1 MRPPQSVAM
10 PTPLRPRDLR
20 PGERARVVGYADQSL
35 YSQRLVSLGLTAGT
49 ELEVRRRAPLG
60 DPVEIR
66 FRGYSLAL
74 RPSEADCLLLER
86 T

>member
-1 MRPPQSVAM
+1 MQQR
-10 PTPLRPRDLR
+10 LRPRDLQ
-20 PGERARVVGYADQSL
+20 PGESARVVGYAGESP
-35 YSQRLVSLGLTAGT
+35 YKQRLVRLGLVAGT
-49 ELEVRRRAPLG
+49 ELLVQRTAPLG

-74 RPSEADCLLLER
+74 RPSEADCLLLEK